1 MPEVAV
7 KGGRIAYLV
16 DGPAEAPVLLLSNS
30 LGTTLDSWS
39 KQVAPLSR
47 SFRVVRYDTRG
58 HGRSVVSPAPYSLD
72 LLGRDALA
80 VLDAVGARRAHVCGL
95 SLGGLTA
102 MWLALHAA
110 GRIGRLVLASTAPRI
125 GNAEGWDQRIR
136 DVRSLGLAAVSEA
149 ALPRWFTADFRQR
162 EPGIVEV
169 MRSMV
174 AACAPEGY
182 IGCCGAL
189 RDADLRGRL
198 SAIPSPTLVLAG
210 TDDPVTTVADG
221 EALRDGIPSARLATL
236 RAAHLSNIEQADAFT
251 AAVSD
256 FLSAREVTS

>member
-7 KGGRIAYLV
+7 KGGRIAYLAG
-16 DGPAEAPVLLLSNS
+16 GPADAPVLLLSNS
-30 LGTTLDSWS
+30 LGTTLDSWT

-47 SFRVVRYDTRG
+47 SYRVVRYDTRG

-72 LLGRDALA
+72 LLARDALA

-102 MWLALHAA
+102 MWLAVNA
-110 GRIGRLVLASTAPRI
+110 RERVDRLVLANTAARV
-125 GNAEGWDQRIR
+125 GTAEVWDQRIR
-136 DVRSLGLAAVSEA
+136 DVRALGLAAISEG

-182 IGCCGAL
+182 IGCCAVL
-189 RDADLRGRL
+189 RDADLRGSL
-198 SAIPSPTLVLAG
+198 ASIASPVLVLVGA
-210 TDDPVTTVADG
+210 DDPVTTPADG
-221 EALRDGIPSARLATL
+221 EALRDGIPGARLVVL

-251 AAVSD
+251 ASVSD
-256 FLSAREVTS
+256 FLSREVTP

>member
-1 MPEVAV
+1 MAEVAV

-30 LGTTLDSWS
+30 LGTTLDSWTT
-39 KQVAPLSR
+39 QVAPLSK

-95 SLGGLTA
+95 SLGGLTGL
-102 MWLALHAA
+102 WLAVHARE
-110 GRIGRLVLASTAPRI
+110 RIDRLVLANTAAKI
-125 GNAEGWDQRIR
+125 GTAEGWDQRIR
-136 DVRSLGLAAVSEA
+136 DVRSLGLSTISET
-149 ALPRWFTADFRQR
+149 ALPRWFTADFRRR
-162 EPGIVEV
+162 EPGAVEV

-182 IGCCGAL
+182 IGCCAVL
-189 RDADLRGRL
+189 RDADLRASL
-198 SAIPSPTLVLAG
+198 PSVACPTLVVVG
-210 TDDPVTTVADG
+210 TDDPVTTPADG
-221 EALRDGIPSARLATL
+221 EGLRTGIPGARLVAL
-236 RAAHLSNIEQADAFT
+236 AAAHLSNIEQSDAFT
-251 AAVSD
+251 AAVRD
-256 FLSAREVTS
+256 FLSGEVIR